1 MRLRMGEYWANVV
14 ERRNQSIEQ
23 AEQIRKLF
31 SSLSQCQRRKPRNSV
46 EGLVTLQRLVS
57 KENQD
62 LVAKRPA

>member
-1 MRLRMGEYWANVV
+1 MGEYWANVV

-31 SSLSQCQRRKPRNSV
+31 SSLSQRQRRKLRNSV

>member
-1 MRLRMGEYWANVV
+1 MGECWANVA

-31 SSLSQCQRRKPRNSV
+31 SSLSQRQRRKLRNSV

>member
-1 MRLRMGEYWANVV
+1 MRWRMGECWANVA

-31 SSLSQCQRRKPRNSV
+31 SSLSQRQRRKLRNSV

>member
-1 MRLRMGEYWANVV
+1 MRFRMGECWANVG

-23 AEQIRKLF
+23 AEQTRKLF
-31 SSLSQCQRRKPRNSV
+31 SSLSQRQRRKPRNSV
-46 EGLVTLQRLVS
+46 EGLVTLQLLVS